1 MLFFC
6 VCDRFFS
13 SPFPEEIS
21 LQYIYRYADDILL
34 YLSKCGKPIPWGLL
48 SLQSHS
54 SISPWLLEWLYVQS
68 KTTDIVRK
76 ETSTLNRKSIM
87 AEMVVEWHIS
97 FSLSQKANGLFYH
110 RFINW
115 ETYEPILHS
124 GESFS
129 VNHFGAA
136 AADGLLLDMDE
147 ELMLWNSNADINT
160 MSIVLYGTCWLWHPC
175 STAEMVLK

>member
-87 AEMVVEWHIS
+87 AEMVVEWHYPSPYPKKPIVC
-97 FSLSQKANGLFYH
+97 FITALSTGKRMNRFCTVESHFQWIILVLLQTDFY
-110 RFINW
+110 
-115 ETYEPILHS
+115 
-124 GESFS
+124 
-129 VNHFGAA
+129 
-136 AADGLLLDMDE
+136 
-147 ELMLWNSNADINT
+147 
-160 MSIVLYGTCWLWHPC
+160 
-175 STAEMVLK
+175 